1 MMFNNQIKN
10 IGPGTLVA
18 AAFVGPGTITLCTI
32 AGIKF
37 GMTLLWTLLIAVI
50 ASIFLQSI
58 AVKIGL
64 IGRKSII
71 GALKDEIE
79 SIGLKYSI
87 IFLIFSAIIIGN
99 TAYEAGNITGA
110 VLGMETIFG
119 PLNLNLR
126 SFSINIYAIISGL
139 FAAML
144 LWIGKYKIIERI
156 LIAMVIL
163 MSVSFFFTALITG
176 PSFLNIVL
184 GLFSFEVPEGS
195 LLTIIGLVGT
205 TIVPYNLFLHAELVK
220 EKWANPN
227 DLNFAM
233 KDMVIA
239 LGLGGLISLS
249 IIVTASG
256 ARALEISSL
265 VDLALGLEPMFGSF
279 SKYFLAIGFFAAGI
293 TSSITAPLA
302 AAYVVC
308 GCFNWS
314 TDLKARHFKIIWL
327 LIIVIGVFFSATGI
341 KPIIIIQFAQV
352 TNGILLPIIAG
363 LLLWMVNKSKL
374 LAHIKNT
381 NLQNGIGI
389 TIVLISLFLSI
400 RTLILVFK

>member
-1 MMFNNQIKN
+1 MMFNNQLKN
-10 IGPGTLVA
+10 IGPGPLVA

-37 GMTLLWTLLIAVI
+37 GMALLWTLLIAVI
-50 ASIFLQSI
+50 VSIILQSM

-79 SIGLKYSI
+79 SVGLKYSI

-110 VLGMETIFG
+110 VLGMETLFG

-126 SFSINIYAIISGL
+126 SFSINIYAIISGF
-139 FAAML
+139 FAAIL
-144 LWIGKYKIIERI
+144 LSIGKYKIIERI
-156 LIAMVIL
+156 LIVMVIL
-163 MSVSFFFTALITG
+163 MSISFFFTALVTG

-220 EKWANPN
+220 EKWASPN
-227 DLNFAM
+227 DLNFAI

-239 LGLGGLISLS
+239 LGLSLI
-249 IIVTASG
+249 
-256 ARALEISSL
+256 
-265 VDLALGLEPMFGSF
+265 
-279 SKYFLAIGFFAAGI
+279 
-293 TSSITAPLA
+293 
-302 AAYVVC
+302 
-308 GCFNWS
+308 
-314 TDLKARHFKIIWL
+314 
-327 LIIVIGVFFSATGI
+327 
-341 KPIIIIQFAQV
+341 
-352 TNGILLPIIAG
+352 
-363 LLLWMVNKSKL
+363 
-374 LAHIKNT
+374 HI
-381 NLQNGIGI
+381 
-389 TIVLISLFLSI
+389 
-400 RTLILVFK
+400 